1 MRSAVI
7 TGVAL
12 LGAVVAVGLGHMHP
26 FGDPHAEAGAEPAK
40 LAGMLLHDAGLPE
53 ASRAVLVAKCA
64 DCHSDETAWPAYA
77 RVAPGSWLIERDV
90 IEGRKHMNLSHWSEL
105 TPEAQQTLESK
116 IAHEAKSGAMPP
128 LQYLAIHWSARL
140 SDADVKS
147 LVALGRSS
155 GGGEASLG
163 GEGDPAHGKLV
174 FEKRCTGCHAMDANR
189 DAPKLTGAYG
199 RKAGSVP
206 GFTYSHAL
214 KNSSILWDEATLNRW
229 LIDTES
235 VVKDNNMDF
244 SLPKADERRDII
256 AYLKQS
262 GGQ

>member
-1 MRSAVI
+1 
-7 TGVAL
+7 
-12 LGAVVAVGLGHMHP
+12 
-26 FGDPHAEAGAEPAK
+26 
-40 LAGMLLHDAGLPE
+40 MLLHDAGMPE
-53 ASRAVLVAKCA
+53 ASRAVLVAKCV

-90 IEGRKHMNLSHWSEL
+90 VEGRKHMNLSHWSEL

-199 RKAGSVP
+199 RKAGAVP
-206 GFTYSHAL
+206 GFAYSQAM
-214 KNSSILWDEATLNRW
+214 KNSSVVWDDGLLDRW

-262 GGQ
+262 KGQ